1 MNKHEGPDAEARRP
15 RFQFSIRSLLT
26 GISLIVVATIN
37 VAVFQHSQLLE
48 YQYRRSLTE
57 ISPWIWPEGAAAL
70 FMLVWGFA
78 LIVCAIAAYR
88 MRDKFFK
95 CEALF
100 TAAGALV
107 AFVVN
112 AWFGLMEA
120 FKF

>member
-1 MNKHEGPDAEARRP
+1 
-15 RFQFSIRSLLT
+15 LLI
-26 GISLIVVATIN
+26 GISLIVVVTIN

-57 ISPWIWPEGAAAL
+57 IRPWIWPEGAAAL

-100 TAAGALV
+100 IAAGALV
-107 AFVVN
+107 ALVVN